1 MNIETLKEL
10 TGWKRPTINPTPTD
24 LEIALA
30 RVNADH
36 KSVLIAVKM
45 LTEIAQSN
53 AAAHLNMTVVHEE
66 RHAYVIK
73 NIRELKKEVSAA
85 ESRHLTAFEL
95 ALRPVTRA
103 VDLLNQNTD
112 KVHAVLVDK
121 LNNMDAD
128 IHDLRAEIYA
138 DREAATAIQNT
149 KLNAIALRIDDL
161 CKILDDLVKY
171 LGQKLVTPPPEPVV
185 TTPLTSIWMAN
196 TGGGRPK
203 GRKTRS
209 PEERVIWLS
218 DKIARAKPGS
228 EAGKKFQRAL
238 TKLRNNMEMDK

>member
-1 MNIETLKEL
+1 MNIETLKSL
-10 TGWKRPTINPTPTD
+10 TGWKRPTVNPTPTD

-36 KSVLIAVKM
+36 KSVLVAVK
-45 LTEIAQSN
+45 LLSEAVTSN
-53 AAAHLNMTVVHEE
+53 ATGNLNMVLAQQE
-66 RHAYVIK
+66 RQAVLVTKLNDIK
-73 NIRELKKEVSAA
+73 RNVTSSD
-85 ESRHLTAFEL
+85 SRHYAAFQL
-95 ALRPVTRA
+95 ALNPVIRA

-112 KVHAVLVDK
+112 KVNAVLVNK

-149 KLNAIALRIDDL
+149 KLNAIAIRIDDL
-161 CKILDDLVKY
+161 TKLLAKDLIKHPE
-171 LGQKLVTPPPEPVV
+171 GVTVAPPI
-185 TTPLTSIWMAN
+185 TSIWTAN

-209 PEERVIWLS
+209 PEERFIWLS

-238 TKLRNNMEMDK
+238 TRLRNNTEMDK

>member
-10 TGWKRPTINPTPTD
+10 TGWKRPTINPAPTD

-36 KSVLIAVKM
+36 KSVLVAVKL
-45 LTEIAQSN
+45 LTEAVQSN
-53 AAAHLNMTVVHEE
+53 ATGHLNMTVVHEE

-73 NIRELKKEVSAA
+73 AVREVKKEVTAA
-85 ESRHLTAFEL
+85 DSRHLAAFEL
-95 ALRPVTRA
+95 AHRPVLRA
-103 VDLLNQNTD
+103 IEEMSNRLSERVASL
-112 KVHAVLVDK
+112 
-121 LNNMDAD
+121 DAD
-128 IHDLRAEIYA
+128 IHDLKA
-138 DREAATAIQNT
+138 DRHDELDAHTYVLNT
-149 KLNAIALRIDDL
+149 KLTLVAGRIDDL
-161 CKILDDLVKY
+161 CQILDNLLKY

-185 TTPLTSIWMAN
+185 TSPITSLWTAN

-209 PEERVIWLS
+209 PEERFIWLS

-238 TKLRNNMEMDK
+238 TRLRNNTGMGA